1 MAEFGERGGNR
12 NGAFWITQG
21 QAGCSKWT
29 FSTPRIC
36 RSSMHQPGSH
46 YCQAI
51 KRTYVPSVAKKVT
64 ELLELELQVVVS
76 SYWRAENQTL
86 VIYKSSKY
94 SLPWSQ
100 SLQHYRLLN
109 LNHRN

>member
-21 QAGCSKWT
+21 QAGYSKWT

-51 KRTYVPSVAKKVT
+51 KRTYVPSVAKKGDRASGT
-64 ELLELELQVVVS
+64 GITGSCQQLLES
-76 SYWRAENQTL
+76 
-86 VIYKSSKY
+86 
-94 SLPWSQ
+94 
-100 SLQHYRLLN
+100 
-109 LNHRN
+109 